1 MRKNTTL
8 PVPLFRSDTQASLL
22 SALFMSAKGLTMQ
35 ELSDRLGI
43 AYPTVHREIGRL
55 YTSDLVTEERIGNY
69 RIFTPNR
76 TSPFYAPLRDLLEVF
91 TGPIPLLRNELAL
104 IPGIKWTA
112 LFGSWAQRVLGKTG
126 KAPQDVDV
134 MVVGTPDVRRVNKAC
149 TVVGKKFGWDVNP
162 VILTPLEWLE
172 ETPFLRQVR
181 ADGLVPVFGTID
193 RNNDHESSAAHINP
207 TKPLG

>member
-8 PVPLFRSDTQASLL
+8 PIPLFRSDTQASIL
-22 SALFMSAKGLTMQ
+22 SALFMSSKGLTTQ

-55 YTSDLVTEERIGNY
+55 YASDLVAEERIGNY

-104 IPGIKWTA
+104 IPGIEWTA
-112 LFGSWAQRVLGKTG
+112 LFGSGAQRVLGKTG

-134 MVVGTPDVRRVNKAC
+134 VVVGTPDVRRVNKAC
-149 TVVGKKFGWDVNP
+149 VVVGKKFGWDVNP

-181 ADGLVPVFGTID
+181 ADGLVPIFSATN
-193 RNNDHESSAAHINP
+193 RNEDNGSNASYINP
-207 TKPLG
+207 AKPLG